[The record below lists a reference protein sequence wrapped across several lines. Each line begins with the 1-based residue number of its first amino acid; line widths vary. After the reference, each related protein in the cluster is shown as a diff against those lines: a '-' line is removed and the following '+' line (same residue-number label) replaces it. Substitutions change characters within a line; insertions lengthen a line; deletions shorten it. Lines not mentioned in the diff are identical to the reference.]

1 MWPKAPEKSMCAQQL
16 QLAAANSSE
25 QTRQTVCLWMEVWSS
40 AMGPERVLP
49 NSEDELGE
57 EERPA
62 DGALLPPVWSGGEG
76 GEEEEEEGGEGEEE
90 EEVNN
95 GGYYYQPLNQ
105 DPDGL
110 NSGEQPGEE
119 GEERGEEAPSHTEQ
133 LQQVQHRIE
142 VMGLHLPEAPSPDSD
157 EEEDPEGA
165 AAQRSRASIPM
176 DADHVE
182 LVKRTMAAVALPSL
196 GVPSWATEISD
207 DQWKDMVQNTLQS
220 RQSSGALRLTRR
232 GNINGP

>member
-1 MWPKAPEKSMCAQQL
+1 
-16 QLAAANSSE
+16 
-25 QTRQTVCLWMEVWSS
+25 MEVWSS
-40 AMGPERVLP
+40 TMGPERVLP

-57 EERPA
+57 DERPA
-62 DGALLPPVWSGGEG
+62 DGALLPVWSGGEG
-76 GEEEEEEGGEGEEE
+76 GEEVEEGGEMELDGEEEEEEEE

-105 DPDGL
+105 DPDSL
-110 NSGEQPGEE
+110 NSNEQPGE
-119 GEERGEEAPSHTEQ
+119 GGVEASHTEQ

-157 EEEDPEGA
+157 DEEDPEGA

-220 RQSSGALRLTRR
+220 RQSAGALRLTRKS
-232 GNINGP
+232 NISGP